1 MDYRNLFGIAAII
14 LSGAVFVHSLKSAN
28 AFPQGPNVS
37 MGSNP
42 IDNFHLQNCGSSWP
56 TILTNSSS
64 QAFIITDIVKGVEN
78 TGYDLRLRINSQ
90 IIYDAHRNHAF
101 QTGLKVLPGETVQ
114 CYFSGYPVTL
124 SGYYTH

>member
-42 IDNFHLQNCGSSWP
+42 IENFHHQNCNSNWP

-64 QAFIITDIVKGVEN
+64 QAFIITDIIRGKASSS
-78 TGYDLRLRINSQ
+78 YDVRLRINSQ
-90 IIYDAHRNHAF
+90 NIYDAEDNYAF
-101 QTGLKVLPGETVQ
+101 QTGLKVLPGETVE
-114 CYFSGYPVTL
+114 CYHHGYPVTL